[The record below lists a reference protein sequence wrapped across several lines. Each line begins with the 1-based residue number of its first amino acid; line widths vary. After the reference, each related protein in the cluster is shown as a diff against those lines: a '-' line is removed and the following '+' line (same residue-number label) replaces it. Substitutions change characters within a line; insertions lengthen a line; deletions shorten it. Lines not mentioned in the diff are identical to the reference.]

1 MRTSNHTCNS
11 KLLLLFFLVIL
22 FSLSGLSQNQNKTIL
37 FVGSFSAENSWTK
50 TIKSSML
57 KKFKNEGYKINLK
70 EIYLDDKKIKSKD
83 ERIEFFLKHFY
94 RLKDSIDLIVAVD
107 YSATDVIL
115 TYSDSVLEKYPIVF
129 VSELEQ
135 NREIPFK
142 NITGAISDYAI
153 SRTYKTS
160 LKVFPD
166 TETIYVW
173 ADKSQTGEFFINE
186 AKKILNIYSIP
197 DVKIEYGVDANTKE
211 ELLEKFSA
219 IGPKS
224 VIIFG
229 TWQISNKGE
238 VFNPNELYAEI
249 CKATDAPILTV
260 FDGFIGSGFVGGFVQ
275 SPENNGEILADKAIR
290 IFSGELPKHIQIENL
305 PPIPIFDYD
314 MTLSKGGML
323 RLLPANSVKINQFK
337 AFFRAHRV
345 LLSLIGFILFS
356 IIIAFIFRSKNKILK
371 THIKAREKYEKKLQM
386 NIKLLSFAMPSLQI
400 LFWSYNQKTKKFRVG
415 TAGETDEMDLSETLD
430 SNIILENIAPDF
442 RAEMLNFLEE
452 LLVSENGYEF
462 AREYKGKT
470 RSKDDFTWWET
481 RGTVELIRENGNEY
495 RLIHGINFNVD
506 KYKNIEERLN
516 KALEKSIQS
525 DNLKSKFIANI
536 SHEIRTP
543 LNAILGFSDLII
555 DSEDKDEQ
563 MEYKKI
569 IRENSD
575 SLINLV
581 NDIIELSEIES
592 GFLDVKRIR
601 FDLKQFFDEMESL
614 MKYKFNDNIQ
624 FIIDSPHKSCI
635 VLLDK
640 VRLTQIFKELIN
652 NALKFT
658 TNGFIKIGYE
668 VLDSKKIKFYIQ
680 DTGIGI
686 KQDNLPKIF
695 DRFEKFDSFKSG
707 TGLGLPIIKAI
718 LEAVNAEFSIES
730 IEGEGTIFWT
740 ILKTDYLKIDDSHE
754 MDENIEIK
762 NYSSKKTK
770 VLVVDHT
777 ACSNKLMH
785 EVLKQRYDIN
795 CIKLG
800 MDAIDELNKNQYD
813 IVLVSINL
821 EDIDGYKV
829 IETIREIGIEIPIIA
844 VSTRV
849 LSTEKEKAFKAGCDD
864 FIEKPFEKEFLI
876 MKIDNHTIYKR

>member
-1 MRTSNHTCNS
+1 MGTSNHTCIS
-11 KLLLLFFLVIL
+11 KLLLLIFLVIL
-22 FSLSGLSQNQNKTIL
+22 FSLSGFSQNHNKTIL
-37 FVGSFSAENSWTK
+37 FVGSFSVENSWTQ

-94 RLKDSIDLIVAVD
+94 ILKDSIDLIVAVD

-186 AKKILNIYSIP
+186 AKKILNIYSVP
-197 DVKIEYGVDANTKE
+197 DVKIEYGVDADSKE

-260 FDGFIGSGFVGGFVQ
+260 FDGFIGSGFIGGFVQ
-275 SPENNGEILADKAIR
+275 SPEKNGEILADKSIR

-314 MTLSKGGML
+314 KTLSKGGML
-323 RLLPANSVKINQFK
+323 RLLPANSVKINQFE
-337 AFFRAHRV
+337 AFLRAHKV
-345 LLSLIGFILFS
+345 FMSLIGFIFFA
-356 IIIAFIFRSKNKILK
+356 IIIAFILRYKNKILK

-430 SNIILENIAPDF
+430 SNIILENIAPEF
-442 RAEMLNFLEE
+442 RAEMLDFLEE

-470 RSKDDFTWWET
+470 RGKDDYSWWET
-481 RGTVELIRENGNEY
+481 RGVVELISENGNEY
-495 RLIHGINFNVD
+495 RVIYGVNFNVD

-543 LNAILGFSDLII
+543 LNAIMGFSDLII
-555 DSEDKDEQ
+555 DSQDKEEQ
-563 MEYKKI
+563 LEYKKI
-569 IRENSD
+569 IRENND
-575 SLINLV
+575 LLLNLV

-592 GFLDVKRIR
+592 GYLEMKRIK
-601 FDLKQFFDEMESL
+601 FDLKQFFEEIESL

-635 VLLDK
+635 VLFDK

-668 VLDSKKIKFYIQ
+668 VLDSNRVKFYIQ

-686 KQDNLPKIF
+686 KQENIPKIY
-695 DRFEKFDSFKSG
+695 DRFEKIDSYKSG

-770 VLVVDHT
+770 VLVVDNT

-800 MDAIDELNKNQYD
+800 MEAIDELSKNQYD
-813 IVLVSINL
+813 IALVSINL

-829 IETIREIGIEIPIIA
+829 IETIREMGIEIPIIA

>member
-1 MRTSNHTCNS
+1 MGTSNHPSISNP
-11 KLLLLFFLVIL
+11 LLFIVLVIL
-22 FSLSGLSQNQNKTIL
+22 FSLNGFSQNHNKTIL
-37 FVGSFSAENSWTK
+37 FVGSFSAENSWTQ

-94 RLKDSIDLIVAVD
+94 ILKDSIDLIVAVD

-115 TYSDSVLEKYPIVF
+115 TYSDSVLEKCPIVF

-160 LKVFPD
+160 LKIFPD

-173 ADKSQTGEFFINE
+173 ADKSQTGDFFINE

-197 DVKIEYGVDANTKE
+197 DVKIEYGVDADNKE
-211 ELLEKFSA
+211 ELLEKFAA
-219 IGPKS
+219 IGHKS

-290 IFSGELPKHIQIENL
+290 IFSGELPKQIQIENL

-314 MTLSKGGML
+314 KTLSKGGL
-323 RLLPANSVKINQFK
+323 LSLLPANSVKINQFK
-337 AFFRAHRV
+337 AFFRAHKV

-356 IIIAFIFRSKNKILK
+356 IIIAFIFRSKNIILK
-371 THIKAREKYEKKLQM
+371 THIKAREKHEKKLQM

-415 TAGETDEMDLSETLD
+415 VAGETDEMDLSETVD
-430 SNIILENIAPDF
+430 SNIILENIAPEF

-462 AREYKGKT
+462 AREYKGK
-470 RSKDDFTWWET
+470 RRGNDNYSWWET
-481 RGTVELIRENGNEY
+481 RGVVELINEKGNIY
-495 RLIHGINFNVD
+495 RVIYGINFNVD

-516 KALEKSIQS
+516 KALDKSIQS
-525 DNLKSKFIANI
+525 DNLKSKFISNI

-543 LNAILGFSDLII
+543 LNAIMGFSDLII
-555 DSEDKDEQ
+555 DSQDKEEQ
-563 MEYKKI
+563 LEYKKI
-569 IRENSD
+569 IRENND
-575 SLINLV
+575 LLLNLV

-592 GFLDVKRIR
+592 GFLDVKKIR

-624 FIIDSPHKSCI
+624 FIIDSPYKSCI
-635 VLLDK
+635 VSLDK

-658 TNGFIKIGYE
+658 SNGFIKIGYE
-668 VLDSKKIKFYIQ
+668 ALDSKRIKFYIQ
-680 DTGIGI
+680 DTGFGI
-686 KQDNLPKIF
+686 KQENLPKVF
-695 DRFEKFDSFKSG
+695 DRFEKFDSYKSG
-707 TGLGLPIIKAI
+707 TGLGLSIIKAI

-730 IEGEGTIFWT
+730 IEGEGTVFWT
-740 ILKTDYLKIDDSHE
+740 ILKTDYLKIDDSYE

-762 NYSSKKTK
+762 NYVSKKTK
-770 VLVVDHT
+770 VLVVDNT
-777 ACSNKLMH
+777 ACSNKLM
-785 EVLKQRYDIN
+785 EKVLKQRYDIN

-800 MDAIDELNKNQYD
+800 MEAIDEISKNKYD
-813 IVLVSINL
+813 IALVSINL

-829 IETIREIGIEIPIIA
+829 IETIREMGIEIPIIA
-844 VSTRV
+844 ISTRV

-864 FIEKPFEKEFLI
+864 FIEKPFEKEFMI

>member
-197 DVKIEYGVDANTKE
+197 DVKIEYGVDADSKE

-260 FDGFIGSGFVGGFVQ
+260 FDGFIGSGIVGGFVQ

-314 MTLSKGGML
+314 KTLSKGGLL

-356 IIIAFIFRSKNKILK
+356 IIIAFILRSKNKTLK

-415 TAGETDEMDLSETLD
+415 TAGETDEMDLSETFD
-430 SNIILENIAPDF
+430 SNMILESIAPEF

-462 AREYKGKT
+462 AWEYKGKT

-543 LNAILGFSDLII
+543 LNAIMGFSDLII
-555 DSEDKDEQ
+555 DSQDKDEQ
-563 MEYKKI
+563 LEYKKI
-569 IRENSD
+569 IRENND
-575 SLINLV
+575 LLLNLV

-592 GFLDVKRIR
+592 GFIEMKRIR

-640 VRLTQIFKELIN
+640 VRLSQIFKELIN

-668 VLDSKKIKFYIQ
+668 VLDSKRIKFYIQ

-686 KQDNLPKIF
+686 KQENIPKIY
-695 DRFEKFDSFKSG
+695 DRFEKFDSYKSG

-730 IEGEGTIFWT
+730 IEGEGTVFWT
-740 ILKTDYLKIDDSHE
+740 ILKTDYLKIDDSQE

-762 NYSSKKTK
+762 NYSSKKIK
-770 VLVVDHT
+770 VLVVDNT

-800 MDAIDELNKNQYD
+800 MEAIDEVSKNQYD
-813 IVLVSINL
+813 IALVSIDL

-829 IETIREIGIEIPIIA
+829 IETIREMGIEIPIIA